1 MPKENRIS
9 RAALLREL
17 ESTLDRSEAPQ
28 LNKDMQRLSLRA
40 AAFLLGDPAKPP
52 EKDLLDREQAKQLAG
67 QIIRKSDPHYMDWN
81 YGGLREGE
89 TEKHFE
95 GVLLQT
101 IDGLSLPGEIDRA
114 EKKAALRE
122 RIEARGP
129 TYAEYLLMNTAHA
142 PKSGEYR
149 EKDEP
154 LLGSPVPDKTGKI
167 FTAFTHCMSKNA
179 GKPALRGA
187 AFDREADIYAGMPLC
202 RLALRNRRTA
212 EMLERREFGNV
223 AVALKKT
230 QDSFQFAGKEDF
242 LAAQKNVKRL
252 LNRMAD
258 TEVRGSGSKEWE
270 GLRRAAQSF
279 TRAVI
284 GAKLC
289 LAAEDFFRRR
299 KPAPGDPAADLAL
312 ELVAAAVPDA
322 PRNPEVKALVGGL
335 NTRRGPDAPSLAIPD
350 NGAPSQVSPARRET
364 PARQKETPPVGPELT

>member
-9 RAALLREL
+9 RAALLRAL
-17 ESTLDRSEAPQ
+17 ESTLDRSETPQ
-28 LNKDMQRLSLRA
+28 LKKDMQRLSLQA

-52 EKDLLDREQAKQLAG
+52 EKDLLDREQTEQLAG
-67 QIIRKSDPHYMDWN
+67 QIMRKSDPHYMDWN

-101 IDGLSLPGEIDRA
+101 IDGLSLPGDIDPA

-142 PKSGEYR
+142 PKAREYR

-187 AFDREADIYAGMPLC
+187 AFDREAGIYAGMPLC
-202 RLALRNRRTA
+202 RLTLRNRRTA

-230 QDSFQFAGKEDF
+230 QESFQFAGKEDF

-252 LNRMAD
+252 LNRMAA
-258 TEVRGSGSKEWE
+258 TEVAGSGSKEWE

-279 TRAVI
+279 TRARFHINDVDAVI
-284 GAKLC
+284 GAKLF
-289 LAAEDFFRRR
+289 LAAEDFFRKR

-350 NGAPSQVSPARRET
+350 NGAPSLASSI
-364 PARQKETPPVGPELT
+364 